1 MAKIAD
7 MKRRGRSW
15 LTYLLLVVLGVL
27 AGRLVPSGTAAPRTL
42 SGTVTAVRPLPGGVG
57 STFEFTP
64 SRGSRR
70 TYRLLAPTP
79 WSSSARGPWH
89 RSGQPSCL
97 VPHSSAPQRVRLAV
111 VTVQASGPAAG
122 GTLVVWLRCQG

>member
-27 AGRLVPSGTAAPRTL
+27 VGRLVPSGTAAPQTL
-42 SGTVTAVRPLPGGVG
+42 SGTVTAVRPLAGGAG

-70 TYRLLAPTP
+70 VYLLLAPTP
-79 WSSSARGPWH
+79 WRSSATGPWH
-89 RSGQPSCL
+89 RGGQPACL
-97 VPHSSAPQRVRLAV
+97 VPRSAAPRRVKLAV
-111 VTVQASGPAAG
+111 VTVQASGPAPAS
-122 GTLVVWLRCQG
+122 TLVVWLQCRG

>member
-15 LTYLLLVVLGVL
+15 LTYLLLVVLGVF

-42 SGTVTAVRPLPGGVG
+42 RGTVTAVRPLAGGAG
-57 STFEFTP
+57 SSFEFTP

-70 TYRLLAPTP
+70 VYLLLAPTP
-79 WSSSARGPWH
+79 WRSSATGSWH
-89 RSGQPSCL
+89 RSGQPACL
-97 VPHSSAPQRVRLAV
+97 VPGSAAPQRVRLAV
-111 VTVQASGPAAG
+111 VTVQASGPAAAS
-122 GTLVVWLRCQG
+122 TLVVWLQCQG